1 MKAEQIKQV
10 LESVKNNKLTDLF
23 LHHKRWDA
31 LPIPDRRIFLFDS
44 ETGSKLETLKN

>member
-31 LPIPDRRIFLFDS
+31 LPLY
-44 ETGSKLETLKN
+44 LKVQLVESFRN